1 MLLNDNPSI
10 DELRAALVKI
20 ANGEEVDN
28 SQINAIK
35 ALISLKLAEKRL
47 IYAEKRLEKAGIFAN
62 EIEQDNTMIW
72 YVK

>member
-1 MLLNDNPSI
+1 MLLNDNPSL
-10 DELRAALVKI
+10 DELRAALVKV

-62 EIEQDNTMIW
+62 EIEQDNTMI
-72 YVK
+72 

>member
-1 MLLNDNPSI
+1 MLLNDNPSL
-10 DELRAALVKI
+10 DELRTALVKV

-62 EIEQDNTMIW
+62 EMEQDNTMI
-72 YVK
+72 

>member
-1 MLLNDNPSI
+1 MLLNDNPSL
-10 DELRAALVKI
+10 DELRTALVKV
-20 ANGEEVDN
+20 ANGEAVDN

-62 EIEQDNTMIW
+62 EIEQDNTMI
-72 YVK
+72 

>member
-1 MLLNDNPSI
+1 MLLNDKPSL
-10 DELRAALVKI
+10 DELRTALVKV

-62 EIEQDNTMIW
+62 EFEQDSTMI
-72 YVK
+72 

>member
-1 MLLNDNPSI
+1 MLLIDDPSI
-10 DELRAALVKI
+10 DELRTALVKV

-62 EIEQDNTMIW
+62 ELEQDNTMI
-72 YVK
+72 

>member
-1 MLLNDNPSI
+1 MLNDNPSI

-28 SQINAIK
+28 TQINAIK

-62 EIEQDNTMIW
+62 EIEQDNTII
-72 YVK
+72 

>member
-1 MLLNDNPSI
+1 MLLNDNPSL
-10 DELRAALVKI
+10 DELRAALVKV

-47 IYAEKRLEKAGIFAN
+47 TYAEKRLEKAGIFAN
-62 EIEQDNTMIW
+62 ELEQDNTMI
-72 YVK
+72 

>member
-1 MLLNDNPSI
+1 MLLNDNPSL
-10 DELRAALVKI
+10 DELRTALVKV

-62 EIEQDNTMIW
+62 EIEQDNTMI
-72 YVK
+72 

>member
-1 MLLNDNPSI
+1 MLLNDNPSL
-10 DELRAALVKI
+10 DELRTALVKV

-62 EIEQDNTMIW
+62 ELEQDNTMI
-72 YVK
+72 

>member
-10 DELRAALVKI
+10 DELRTALVKV

-28 SQINAIK
+28 TQINAIK

-62 EIEQDNTMIW
+62 EIEQDNTMI
-72 YVK
+72 

>member
-1 MLLNDNPSI
+1 MLLNDNPSL
-10 DELRAALVKI
+10 DELRTALVKV

-47 IYAEKRLEKAGIFAN
+47 TYAEKRLEKAGIFAN
-62 EIEQDNTMIW
+62 EMEQDNTMI
-72 YVK
+72 

>member
-10 DELRAALVKI
+10 DELRAALVEV
-20 ANGEEVDN
+20 ANGKEVDN

-62 EIEQDNTMIW
+62 EMEQDNTII
-72 YVK
+72 

>member
-1 MLLNDNPSI
+1 MLLNDNPSL
-10 DELRAALVKI
+10 DELRTALVKV

-28 SQINAIK
+28 TQINAIK

-62 EIEQDNTMIW
+62 ELEQDNTMI
-72 YVK
+72 

>member
-10 DELRAALVKI
+10 DELRAALVKV

-35 ALISLKLAEKRL
+35 SLISLKLAEKRL

-62 EIEQDNTMIW
+62 ELEQDNTMI
-72 YVK
+72 

>member
-10 DELRAALVKI
+10 DELRTALVKI

-28 SQINAIK
+28 TQINAIK

-62 EIEQDNTMIW
+62 EIEQDNTMI
-72 YVK
+72 

>member
-1 MLLNDNPSI
+1 MLLNDNPSL
-10 DELRAALVKI
+10 DELRSALVKV

-47 IYAEKRLEKAGIFAN
+47 VYAEKRLEKAGIFAN
-62 EIEQDNTMIW
+62 ELEQDNTMI
-72 YVK
+72 

>member
-1 MLLNDNPSI
+1 MLLNDNPSL
-10 DELRAALVKI
+10 DELRTALVKV

-47 IYAEKRLEKAGIFAN
+47 VYAEKRLEKSGIFAN
-62 EIEQDNTMIW
+62 EIEQDNTMI
-72 YVK
+72 

>member
-1 MLLNDNPSI
+1 MLLNDNPSL
-10 DELRAALVKI
+10 DELRTALVKV

-47 IYAEKRLEKAGIFAN
+47 VYAEKRLEKAGIFSN
-62 EIEQDNTMIW
+62 ELEQDNTMI
-72 YVK
+72 

>member
-10 DELRAALVKI
+10 DELRTALVKV

-28 SQINAIK
+28 TQINAIK

-62 EIEQDNTMIW
+62 ELEQDNTMI
-72 YVK
+72 

>member
-1 MLLNDNPSI
+1 MLLNDNPSL

-47 IYAEKRLEKAGIFAN
+47 TYAEKRLEKAGIFVD
-62 EIEQDNTMIW
+62 ELEQDNTMI
-72 YVK
+72 

>member
-1 MLLNDNPSI
+1 MLNENPSL
-10 DELRAALVKI
+10 DELRTALVKV

-62 EIEQDNTMIW
+62 ELEQDNTII
-72 YVK
+72 

>member
-10 DELRAALVKI
+10 DELRAALVKV

-62 EIEQDNTMIW
+62 EIEQDNTMI
-72 YVK
+72 

>member
-1 MLLNDNPSI
+1 MLLNDNPSL
-10 DELRAALVKI
+10 DELRTALVKV

-28 SQINAIK
+28 TQINAIK

-62 EIEQDNTMIW
+62 EMEQDNTMI
-72 YVK
+72 

>member
-10 DELRAALVKI
+10 DELRQELIKAYHTGDIDNTQLNAL
-20 ANGEEVDN
+20 
-28 SQINAIK
+28 K

-62 EIEQDNTMIW
+62 EIEQDNTMI
-72 YVK
+72 

>member
-1 MLLNDNPSI
+1 MLLNDNPSP
-10 DELRAALVKI
+10 DELRAALVKV

-62 EIEQDNTMIW
+62 ELEQDNTMI
-72 YVK
+72 

>member
-1 MLLNDNPSI
+1 MLLNDNPSL
-10 DELRAALVKI
+10 DELRTALVKV

-28 SQINAIK
+28 TQINAIK

-62 EIEQDNTMIW
+62 EIEQDNTMI
-72 YVK
+72 

>member
-1 MLLNDNPSI
+1 MLNDNPSI

-28 SQINAIK
+28 TQINAIK

-62 EIEQDNTMIW
+62 EIEQDNTMI
-72 YVK
+72 

>member
-10 DELRAALVKI
+10 DELRAALVKV

-28 SQINAIK
+28 TQINAIK

-62 EIEQDNTMIW
+62 ELEQDNTMI
-72 YVK
+72 

>member
-1 MLLNDNPSI
+1 MLLNDNPSL
-10 DELRAALVKI
+10 DELRTALVKV

-62 EIEQDNTMIW
+62 ELEQDSTMI
-72 YVK
+72 

>member
-1 MLLNDNPSI
+1 MLLNNNPSI
-10 DELRAALVKI
+10 DELRAALVEV
-20 ANGEEVDN
+20 ANGKEVDN

-62 EIEQDNTMIW
+62 EIEQDNTII
-72 YVK
+72 